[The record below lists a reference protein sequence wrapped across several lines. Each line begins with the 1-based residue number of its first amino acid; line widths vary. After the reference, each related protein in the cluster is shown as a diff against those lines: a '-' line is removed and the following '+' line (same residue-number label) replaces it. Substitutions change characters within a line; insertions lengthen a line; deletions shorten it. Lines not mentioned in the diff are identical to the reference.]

1 MFDADDDDD
10 GDGDG
15 DDDDASLSAIMAQRR
30 SVSAPPT
37 VFRIPRPPATPPPYV
52 PPPPGHPPPGFNP
65 PALNA
70 HSYHCPQCSNTEFRV
85 YMPDVGTHCL
95 YVHAMWACTGNAS
108 RAPATAAMR
117 HAPFFG
123 GVDVADDG
131 VITIIKYH
139 HHRRRHQ
146 HQTAKSSCR

>member
-15 DDDDASLSAIMAQRR
+15 DDDDDDASLSAIMAQRR

-70 HSYHCPQCSNTEFRV
+70 HSYTTVRSAATRNSVCICP
-85 YMPDVGTHCL
+85 
-95 YVHAMWACTGNAS
+95 MWAHIAFTCMRCGLAL
-108 RAPATAAMR
+108 AM
-117 HAPFFG
+117 P
-123 GVDVADDG
+123 VVPL
-131 VITIIKYH
+131 
-139 HHRRRHQ
+139 Q
-146 HQTAKSSCR
+146 PQQ

>member
-15 DDDDASLSAIMAQRR
+15 DDDDDASLSAIMAQRR

-52 PPPPGHPPPGFNP
+52 PPPPSHPPPGFNP

-85 YMPDVGTHCL
+85 YMPDYGHIAFTCML
-95 YVHAMWACTGNAS
+95 CGLALAM
-108 RAPATAAMR
+108 PVV
-117 HAPFFG
+117 PL
-123 GVDVADDG
+123 
-131 VITIIKYH
+131 
-139 HHRRRHQ
+139 Q
-146 HQTAKSSCR
+146 PQQ